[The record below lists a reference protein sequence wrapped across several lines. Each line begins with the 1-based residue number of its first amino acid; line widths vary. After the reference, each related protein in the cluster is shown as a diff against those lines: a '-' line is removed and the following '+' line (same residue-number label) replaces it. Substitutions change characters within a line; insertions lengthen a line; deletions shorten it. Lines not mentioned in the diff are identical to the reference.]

1 MNWLTVK
8 EAAERARVSPELIY
22 QWVAEGRLWHYRVGG
37 KGARGKI
44 LIKPADLEAFMESL
58 RVGPDEPP
66 RPARAS
72 DRLGEP
78 FSELDSSQFAHLLKR

>member
-8 EAAERARVSPELIY
+8 EAAERARVSPEMVY
-22 QWVAEGRLWHYRVGG
+22 QWAAEKRLPHYRAGG
-37 KGARGKI
+37 RGTRGKI
-44 LIKPADLEAFMESL
+44 LIKPEDLAEFMESL
-58 RVGPDEPP
+58 RVGSAEPT
-66 RPARAS
+66 RPARTS